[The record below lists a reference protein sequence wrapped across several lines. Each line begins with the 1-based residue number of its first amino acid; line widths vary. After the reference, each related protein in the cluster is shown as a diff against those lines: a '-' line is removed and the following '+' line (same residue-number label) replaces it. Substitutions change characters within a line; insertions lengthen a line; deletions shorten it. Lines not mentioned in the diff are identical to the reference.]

1 METRNVT
8 TDHQK
13 LKAIN
18 FIAHQETPQEERS
31 ERGNTIHVNDEIV
44 AIVPVS
50 TTVPNQPTNNRSQGY
65 QWREAKMNTWRYLM
79 VAGMVA
85 GLALHGLMRFG
96 GSYNIGSLVFGDKAV
111 AATPTNVSNLR
122 EVAGAILPPA
132 LDAKRLPAGYFGNT
146 SANLSS
152 NDSNLNHSTK
162 QAKTLKE
169 QPLAVKYVNGIP
181 VPDWSKMN
189 FENMKLKEA
198 GSVEFPN
205 VKNPGMKEKRVWS
218 AGQSLALVMELGDF
232 EATEF
237 KIENLNLKQISLVT
251 GINLKDFKLS
261 DFETLKWQTLG
272 DLAEAIPG
280 LENKDIADIPAL
292 DDYVAKV
299 TGDSYTSQTVGEALN
314 NYPQLEKAELGKYI
328 KLDQYKLSSIP
339 GIEKAI
345 LKEFTN
351 WQNTTIAKVPGLGK
365 VPFDEFPGVPVP
377 DVSFVGKV
385 DMVLKEV
392 ENGRWKSI
400 SGSYQEG
407 FNVPCYNFECA
418 HIEVAGSDIL
428 TGATWMSGKFQK
440 VRGGFGILGKLN
452 GGKEPTG
459 RHPFGKSFKHVLW
472 DVKESTGTVTSA
484 MFFRICK
491 RGWIDLGCSPYFIGP
506 VPFFEYKEMDPII
519 LGAPLT
525 VPKKP

>member
-1 METRNVT
+1 METKDLLIDNPRFKVINIT
-8 TDHQK
+8 QK
-13 LKAIN
+13 TIQPQTSAI
-18 FIAHQETPQEERS
+18 Q
-31 ERGNTIHVNDEIV
+31 VNSEIV
-44 AIVPVS
+44 ALAPV
-50 TTVPNQPTNNRSQGY
+50 TTTNDNPPKNELNKGY

-111 AATPTNVSNLR
+111 AATPTNVSNVR
-122 EVAGAILPPA
+122 EVARVSIPP
-132 LDAKRLPAGYFGNT
+132 
-146 SANLSS
+146 ANLSS

-237 KIENLNLKQISLVT
+237 KIENLNLQQISLVT

-261 DFETLKWQTLG
+261 DFETLQWQTLG

-328 KLDQYKLSSIP
+328 KLDQYKLNSIP

-377 DVSFVGKV
+377 DISFVGKV

-440 VRGGFGILGKLN
+440 VKGGFGILGKLN